1 MPAGNPVSKSH
12 AIWSNEMSDRPVS
25 VDRRMKLPIKSLTK
39 SSKQLPCLSVT
50 LAALLCFAGL
60 NLILGRVYEFSKAVS
75 SESSQASQAPKGII
89 RAIQQLNSMDE
100 TSIESAVNGF
110 ISAAPPAN
118 TVLMGSSLMMFPMW
132 AVDKSVQ
139 PSLKTNKFEYHR
151 SQELQRE
158 LRKRG
163 VTDAVVYN
171 MSTPLQMVSDSF
183 MFMEK
188 LFVGKRKPNTVVL
201 GISPRDFW
209 DAEFPQPGETMNFID
224 QVGLLDF
231 PLYCNDYLPSLHS
244 RAQFAL
250 SQCLFLYDKHSY
262 IQHFAAEKLAR
273 AIAPKMVSPLMA
285 GGTQFAFGV
294 GRYQARYRGIN
305 IRALYA
311 QMQFLD
317 KICDFCDRNNINLIL
332 INMPLP
338 SVNRNLMNP
347 EFYRA
352 YQRELA
358 QLAEA
363 KHVHF
368 LDLADRDEFKS
379 DLEYSDAAHM
389 NKLGGELLIKQLAC
403 SIAADSC
410 E

>member
-1 MPAGNPVSKSH
+1 MKMPITSQTKPQT
-12 AIWSNEMSDRPVS
+12 P
-25 VDRRMKLPIKSLTK
+25 LPFI
-39 SSKQLPCLSVT
+39 SVT
-50 LAALLCFAGL
+50 LAALLCFAAL
-60 NLILGRVYEFSKAVS
+60 NLGLGRLYEFSKAVS
-75 SESSQASQAPKGII
+75 SESSQARQAPKAVI

-110 ISAAPPAN
+110 RSAEPPAN

-158 LRKRG
+158 LRLRG
-163 VTDAVVYN
+163 VTDAIVYN
-171 MSTPLQMVSDSF
+171 MSTPLQMVSDSY

-188 LFVGKRKPNTVVL
+188 LFVGKRKPSTLVL

-209 DAEFPQPGETMNFID
+209 DAEFPQPGDTMNFID

-231 PLYCNDYLPSLHS
+231 PRFCSDYLPSLHA

-262 IQHFAAEKLAR
+262 IQHFVAEKLAR
-273 AIAPKMVSPLMA
+273 AIGPRTASPLMA

-305 IRALYA
+305 IRALYT

-358 QLAEA
+358 QLSED

-379 DLEYSDAAHM
+379 DIDYSDAAHM
-389 NKLGGELLIKQLAC
+389 NRLGGELLIRHLAY
-403 SIAADSC
+403 SIATN
-410 E
+410 